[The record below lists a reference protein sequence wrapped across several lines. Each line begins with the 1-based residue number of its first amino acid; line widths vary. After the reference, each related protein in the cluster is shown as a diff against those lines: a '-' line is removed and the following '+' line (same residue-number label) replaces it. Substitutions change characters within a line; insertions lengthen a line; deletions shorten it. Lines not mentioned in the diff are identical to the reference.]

1 MKRTFKKGVHPNP
14 NKGATQNLAIE
25 VMQKPE
31 QVHISTSMHIGKS
44 AKVCVNVGDKVS
56 KGQLIAEKDGFV
68 SANIY
73 SSVSGEVVKIDE
85 LRETVMGKATHI
97 VIKNDGEENA
107 VSFEPIKNADKE
119 QILKRI
125 ELAGIVGMGG
135 AGFPTHVKLSPKEKI
150 DTFIIN
156 SAECEPY
163 ITCDHRI
170 MLEYTE
176 KVVKGAL
183 LMAKAIGLDS
193 VYFGIEE
200 NKQNAID
207 AINEYCKTNSI
218 AGVKVVKLKAK
229 YPQGAEKQL
238 IYAITRRKVPVGAL
252 PSTVGCV
259 VDNVH
264 TAYAVYEA
272 VEEGKPLYER
282 IMTVTGDGVTNP
294 KNLKVAFG
302 TLFEDIINY
311 CGREEDVE
319 KLISGGPM
327 MGITVHTTQC
337 ATGKTSS
344 CLLLLSSKS
353 ANTSMPDQCINCSK
367 CASVCPMRLMPMFID
382 SALASGDLEQ
392 TKALNVMAC
401 MECGS
406 CAYVCPAHRPLVQTM
421 KLAKKKLREMK

>member
-1 MKRTFKKGVHPNP
+1 MKKTFKKGIHPKH
-14 NKGATQNLAIE
+14 NKGATENLSIEIMAIPDE
-25 VMQKPE
+25 
-31 QVHISTSMHIGKS
+31 VHISTSMHIGKP

-56 KGQLIAEKDGFV
+56 AGQLIAEKDGFI

-73 SSVSGEVVKIDE
+73 SSVSGEVTQIDE
-85 LRETVMGKATHI
+85 IRDIVTGKASHV
-97 VIKNDGEENA
+97 VIKNDKENKS
-107 VSFEPIKNADKE
+107 VSFEPIKNASKE
-119 QILKRI
+119 QILERI
-125 ELAGIVGMGG
+125 ELSGIVGMGG

-156 SAECEPY
+156 AAECEPY

-183 LMAKAIGLDS
+183 LMAKTLGLES
-193 VYFGIEE
+193 VYFGVEE

-207 AINEYCKTNSI
+207 AIKKYCKTNGI
-218 AGVKVVKLKAK
+218 KGVNVIKLKAK

-252 PSTVGCV
+252 PSAVGCV

-264 TAYAVYEA
+264 TALAVYEA

-282 IMTVTGDGVTNP
+282 IMTVTGDGITNP
-294 KNLKVAFG
+294 KNLKVPFG
-302 TLFEDIINY
+302 TLFEDVINY
-311 CGREEDVE
+311 CGGNENIE

-327 MGITVHTTQC
+327 MGISVYTTSC

-353 ANTSMPDQCINCSK
+353 ANTNEPSQCINCSK

-382 SALASGDLEQ
+382 SALSIG
-392 TKALNVMAC
+392 NVEETQKLGVTAC